1 MTSPKAGVAAGAEDS
16 GEVEVVAEE
25 EGLVVAVAEHDPV
38 EVESVVAPGRVAGPS
53 VVGGLDLAEDLSVVA
68 RGREVARWVEEP
80 DRVAD
85 PVAVHGRTSAAHP
98 ALAGLGP
105 AGAIFPTSELETG
118 HQ

>member
-1 MTSPKAGVAAGAEDS
+1 MTSPKAGVAAGVEDS
-16 GEVEVVAEE
+16 GE
-25 EGLVVAVAEHDPV
+25 VAVAEHDPV
-38 EVESVVAPGRVAGPS
+38 EVESVVVPGRVAAPS
-53 VVGGLDLAEDLSVVA
+53 VVGGLDLAEDLWVAA

-80 DRVAD
+80 DRAVD
-85 PVAVHGRTSAAHP
+85 PVAVHGRTSAVHP